1 MGAKRLC
8 HPHPSAAVE
17 KNLKSK
23 IKSRDFWGGGGG
35 RASRVGVA
43 PYLLLRPAEP
53 FLDLLGEKSG
63 SPALALCHGC
73 SSVPARSRALRFDVF
88 LRRKFD
94 AKQLPASAEHPGT
107 LCPCYPPPPRPP
119 ERLPRVP
126 RDMGWPKG

>member
-1 MGAKRLC
+1 M
-8 HPHPSAAVE
+8 
-17 KNLKSK
+17 
-23 IKSRDFWGGGGG
+23 
-35 RASRVGVA
+35 GVA

-107 LCPCYPPPPRPP
+107 LCPCYPPPPPGKAPP
-119 ERLPRVP
+119 CTQRHGLAKGV
-126 RDMGWPKG
+126 MGKPVAAS